1 MQIETAILAPA
12 AVLASWTMVVFLW
25 LIARRMPAFAAA
37 GITVGTMPAGAR
49 GADTEGQLSA
59 KANWISHNYTHLVEQ
74 PTVFYP
80 VVIMLALMG
89 DNSSLSVNL
98 AWGYA
103 GIRVLHS
110 LWQANVNTIPVRF
123 ALFAL
128 SSLCLITLAGRA
140 VMQAL

>member
-12 AVLASWTMVVFLW
+12 AVLAGWTMFVFVW
-25 LIARRMPAFAAA
+25 LIARRLPAFAAA
-37 GITVGTMPAGAR
+37 GITVGSMPAGAR
-49 GADTEGQLSA
+49 AVDTEAQLST
-59 KANWISHNYTHLVEQ
+59 KANWISHNYTHLMEQ

-80 VVIMLALMG
+80 VVIMLSLLG
-89 DNSSLSVNL
+89 DNSALSVNL

-103 GIRVLHS
+103 GVRVLHS
-110 LWQANVNTIPVRF
+110 LWQANLNTIPVRF

-128 SSLCLITLAGRA
+128 SSLCLITLAARA

>member
-12 AVLASWTMVVFLW
+12 AVLAGWTMVVFLW

-37 GITVGTMPAGAR
+37 GIKVGTMPAGAR
-49 GADTEGQLSA
+49 GVDTEGQLSA

-110 LWQANVNTIPVRF
+110 LWQANVNTIPMRF
-123 ALFAL
+123 ALFAV

>member
-12 AVLASWTMVVFLW
+12 AVLAGWTRIVFVW
-25 LIARRMPAFAAA
+25 LIARRLPAFAAA
-37 GITVGTMPAGAR
+37 GIKVGSMPAGAR
-49 GADTEGQLSA
+49 GVDTEAQLST
-59 KANWISHNYTHLVEQ
+59 KANWISHNYTHLMEQ

-80 VVIMLALMG
+80 VVIMLSLMG
-89 DNSSLSVNL
+89 DNSALSVNL

-103 GIRVLHS
+103 GVRVLHS

-128 SSLCLITLAGRA
+128 SSLCLITLAARA

>member
-12 AVLASWTMVVFLW
+12 AVLAGWTMVVFLW
-25 LIARRMPAFAAA
+25 LIARRMPAFATA
-37 GITVGTMPAGAR
+37 GITVGNLPAGT
-49 GADTEGQLSA
+49 GGVDTEGQLSA

-80 VVIMLALMG
+80 VVIMLAMMG

-110 LWQANVNTIPVRF
+110 LWQANVNTIPMRF

-128 SSLCLITLAGRA
+128 SSLCLIALAGRA

>member
-12 AVLASWTMVVFLW
+12 AVLAGWTMIVFLW

-37 GITVGTMPAGAR
+37 GIKVGSMPAGAR
-49 GADTEGQLSA
+49 GVDTEAQLPS
-59 KANWISHNYTHLVEQ
+59 KANWISHNYTHLMEQ

-89 DNSSLSVNL
+89 DNSALSVNL

-103 GIRVLHS
+103 GVRVLHS
-110 LWQANVNTIPVRF
+110 LWQANVNTISVRF

-128 SSLCLITLAGRA
+128 SSLCLITLAARA
-140 VMQAL
+140 VMQAV

>member
-1 MQIETAILAPA
+1 MQIETTILAPA

-37 GITVGTMPAGAR
+37 RITVGNMPAGTR
-49 GADTEGQLSA
+49 GVDKESQLSA

>member
-12 AVLASWTMVVFLW
+12 AVLAGWTMIVFLW
-25 LIARRMPAFAAA
+25 LTARRMPAFAAA
-37 GITVGTMPAGAR
+37 GIKVGSLPAGAR
-49 GADTEGQLSA
+49 GVDTEAQFSS
-59 KANWISHNYTHLVEQ
+59 KAIWISHNYTHLMEQ

-80 VVIMLALMG
+80 VVIVLALMG
-89 DNSSLSVNL
+89 DNSALSVNL

-103 GIRVLHS
+103 GVRVLHS

-128 SSLCLITLAGRA
+128 SSLCLITLAARA

>member
-12 AVLASWTMVVFLW
+12 AVLAGWTMIVFLW

-37 GITVGTMPAGAR
+37 GIKVGSMPAGAR
-49 GADTEGQLSA
+49 GVDTETQLSN
-59 KANWISHNYTHLVEQ
+59 KANWISHNYTHLMEQ

-89 DNSSLSVNL
+89 DNSALSVNL

-128 SSLCLITLAGRA
+128 ASLCLITLAARA